1 MVKKIETAEVE
12 LYRKLTLSQGAKVYA
27 QLRAQ
32 VIDAGILKRSYR
44 YYFLITVF
52 AVGGMFFSLYQFAV
66 QTNIAVLI
74 FWGACIVLF
83 TVQCGGVIHDAGHRA
98 VFRSNF
104 ANDILGQLASWL
116 VAFRYSTWKFLHNAH
131 HAHPNQ
137 EGDPDIG
144 APWILT
150 EDRAKASVG
159 GIKGFFRKYQMWIY
173 YPLGSFGIVFTRFGS
188 LSRNFKNLNP
198 KRAMELAG
206 FIIGVGFWYI
216 LPLVVFPLWKAL
228 LFLFLTNNLSSIY
241 LTNIFAPNHKG
252 MPQLGRG
259 VRFSFLEQQ
268 IVTARNIYGHWLTD
282 FVYLGLNYQIEHH
295 PFPDWPRNK
304 LRFVTPY
311 VVAICRKYRL
321 PYTQVTILESNMQIL
336 KELKENSEF

>member
-1 MVKKIETAEVE
+1 MVKKIETTEVDE
-12 LYRKLTLSQGAKVYA
+12 YRKLNLSQGAKAYA

-32 VIDAGILKRSYR
+32 VTQAGILKRSYG
-44 YYFLITVF
+44 YYTLISLF
-52 AVGGMFFSLYQFAV
+52 AAAGMFFSLYQFAV

-83 TVQCGGVIHDAGHRA
+83 TVQCGGLIHDAGHRA
-98 VFRSNF
+98 VFRSNL
-104 ANDILGQLASWL
+104 ANDILGQVAAWL

-144 APWILT
+144 APWIFT
-150 EDRAKASVG
+150 QDRAKASTG
-159 GIKGFFRKYQMWIY
+159 GIKGFFKKYQMWLY

-188 LSRNFKNLNP
+188 LSQNFKNLTS
-198 KRAMELAG
+198 KRVMELAG
-206 FIIGVGFWYI
+206 FLIGVGLWYI
-216 LPLVVFPLWKAL
+216 LPFAVFPLWKAL
-228 LFLFLTNNLSSIY
+228 LFLVLTNNLGSLY

-259 VRFSFLEQQ
+259 VRYSFLEQQ

-295 PFPDWPRNK
+295 LFPDCPRNK
-304 LRFVTPY
+304 LRLVTPY
-311 VVAICRKYRL
+311 VIALCKKYRL
-321 PYTQVTILESNMQIL
+321 PYTQITILESNRQIL
-336 KELKENSEF
+336 AELKENSV